1 MSKCLYEIVFLRSV
15 VATVSVVSSN
25 SSYYYFYISFESQNT
40 ALSLQQLVK
49 CKIFTDPMSQE
60 EEFNQICVLEFA
72 NILDLAFCKV
82 KIWWYSRGG
91 ILSLFFCF
99 FSRNKAVPLKTQQNV
114 TYKLQYK
121 KTFLSLKMCYFK
133 TSQVVFVKGAVQT
146 LCRTV

>member
-60 EEFNQICVLEFA
+60 EEGQICVLEFA

-91 ILSLFFCF
+91 ILSLFLF
-99 FSRNKAVPLKTQQNV
+99 FFQKQSSAIKNTAECNIQASV
-114 TYKLQYK
+114 
-121 KTFLSLKMCYFK
+121 
-133 TSQVVFVKGAVQT
+133 
-146 LCRTV
+146 